1 MRLTIDEYCK
11 HFKMSKEMLGSKLK
25 AKKLN
30 YIIENSTTYIIVTD
44 KAMKEVNLDTSGQ
57 SNQAQTQDKREAL
70 KQEVSK
76 TEKETQAKQEQK
88 KTLAKPRTTVAT
100 VLALYQ
106 RENQQL
112 KDKVLQLE
120 EKIDKLINDKE
131 QMLRDEMQKIEQVY
145 SAKDEQLKTIL
156 ELVNTKLMMD
166 HAPEVH
172 EIQTIERNS
181 NQEIGQKEDS
191 TKVVELKSYIRTLD
205 LKSYQRKIIKKRFLA
220 VHNSDIRILQQNGK
234 LYLDFSKY
242 DYSDLLEY

>member
-11 HFKMSKEMLGSKLK
+11 HFKMSKEMLSSKLK

-30 YIIENSTTYIIVTD
+30 YIIENSTTYIIVTNKSVNED
-44 KAMKEVNLDTSGQ
+44 IVEPVAVKEASPKKPV
-57 SNQAQTQDKREAL
+57 QA
-70 KQEVSK
+70 
-76 TEKETQAKQEQK
+76 
-88 KTLAKPRTTVAT
+88 LAKTRTTVAT
-100 VLALYQ
+100 VLSLYQ

-112 KDKVLQLE
+112 KEKILQLE
-120 EKIDKLINDKE
+120 SKIDKLIDDKE

-166 HAPEVH
+166 S
-172 EIQTIERNS
+172 S
-181 NQEIGQKEDS
+181 NQEVHDIETLAPNEETVKIPKGEV
-191 TKVVELKSYIRTLD
+191 TELIELRSYIKTLD

-220 VHNSDIRILQQNGK
+220 VHNSDIRILQQNGQ